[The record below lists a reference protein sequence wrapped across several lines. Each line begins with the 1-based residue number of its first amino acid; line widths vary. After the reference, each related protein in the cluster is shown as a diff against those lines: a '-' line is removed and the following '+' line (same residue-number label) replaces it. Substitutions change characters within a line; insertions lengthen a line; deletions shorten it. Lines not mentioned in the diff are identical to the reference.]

1 MDNQR
6 PNKFSLS
13 NLKQMSVKRQSLE
26 KSSEELTANLEE
38 LQKVNEE
45 QELRIKDTLTELQ
58 KQQQM
63 AEELLQSDDG
73 TGRRKLQREPTMIR
87 QLRQWTTADV
97 IRWLENTKLHK
108 FILLFQ
114 RHHVSGA
121 DLADIN
127 LPFLEGYDHI
137 SVEDK
142 EILLAEV
149 YELLRLESPEEN
161 NSSHEMTSVEK
172 EKYLAAVQLTK
183 DKELYQRSN
192 SMPYVVLSPQQNA
205 SDSSPSS
212 QTMSPTAKLRKRS
225 SESDTSIRW
234 SNTTPKK
241 ELSTES
247 KIQKEN
253 ANVIK
258 SKQSDKMTTENI
270 QSEWTS
276 QGTSNIYRS
285 LEGKTG
291 QHHIHCTQ
299 LHKHSD
305 TGQFGVTLDVNTD
318 GHIIISQTDGQRQVP
333 SLQIGDRLLEVNGYN
348 MTCFDGSSLDLVRN
362 IMEESNILQLVT
374 VRTVNNINGVQ
385 STRGGNSLSEEF
397 KWNQLRKLLVNM
409 KNQDVDPEMD
419 SVPVNDLQ
427 DMKDRCTL
435 LSEIKELQR
444 SISEQQEKIRNL
456 ESDLESR
463 KTDVED
469 LQMQRDRALNIR
481 TKSND
486 SNRQG
491 ETTYYKITMETLDV
505 QSASKEQVVELL
517 KEIVKEASKQKF
529 YLDRLISVVVDEVPW
544 ILEQVDADFDDMSLG
559 NQPEE
564 FC

>member
-73 TGRRKLQREPTMIR
+73 TG
-87 QLRQWTTADV
+87 
-97 IRWLENTKLHK
+97 
-108 FILLFQ
+108 
-114 RHHVSGA
+114 HHVSGA

-149 YELLRLESPEEN
+149 YELLRLESPEES
-161 NSSHEMTSVEK
+161 NSSREMTSVEK

-183 DKELYQRSN
+183 DKELYQHSN
-192 SMPYVVLSPQQNA
+192 SMPYVVLSPQQNV
-205 SDSSPSS
+205 SESSPSS

-258 SKQSDKMTTENI
+258 TKQSDKIATENI
-270 QSEWTS
+270 QSEWTN

-305 TGQFGVTLDVNTD
+305 TGQFGVTLDVNSD

-348 MTCFDGSSLDLVRN
+348 MTCFDGRSLDLVRN

-374 VRTVNNINGVQ
+374 VRT

-463 KTDVED
+463 KTD
-469 LQMQRDRALNIR
+469 
-481 TKSND
+481 
-486 SNRQG
+486 
-491 ETTYYKITMETLDV
+491 
-505 QSASKEQVVELL
+505 EQVVELL